1 MRQLLPL
8 FFLLYFTTLAFGQN
22 GKVLQ
27 IEKFG
32 SPKTEKIAMGS
43 LMSYMVNDD
52 GIWSE
57 GYLRDLRIDQNIIE
71 FDDRFVNL
79 NDITALRYER
89 NWPKQ
94 LGTQMALFGLAWSGY
109 ALIGTL
115 TDGNPDTSYRWSDAA
130 VTGAAAGIGLSLP
143 LFIGDRKVQL
153 GKKRRLRMLDLRF

>member
-8 FFLLYFTTLAFGQN
+8 LVLLSVSSFTYGQ
-22 GKVLQ
+22 KVLQ

-32 SPKTEKIAMGS
+32 SPKTEKIEMGT
-43 LMSYMVNDD
+43 LLTYQVNDD
-52 GIWSE
+52 DIWSQ
-57 GYLRDLRIDQNIIE
+57 GYIRDLRIDQNIIE

-79 NDITALRYER
+79 DNITALRYER

-94 LGTQMALFGLAWSGY
+94 IGTQLALFGLAWSGY

-115 TDGNPDTSYRWSDAA
+115 TDGNPDTNYQWSDAA

-143 LFIGDRKVQL
+143 LFIGDRTVKL